1 MKTYDELSGAEG
13 RRIYYRPER
22 FSVKSLFQGPLPAT
36 DIGDVPHRLSDI
48 SLSGL
53 AATTTR
59 TDRLFDTN
67 DIVPVRL
74 RLNNTTIHEGRG
86 KITRIEPTFEGTKV
100 ALTFVDGYLDI
111 PVLLSR
117 YKEQSLHHELN
128 RHLYTDQ
135 HLIPSSY
142 KLICTDFLHTLRK
155 YRRVLAQWSLENPG
169 RPDPD
174 GGEVLNM
181 CFEHF
186 KATWHQFQRE
196 ANDEIEAMAGDPAAI
211 SAMKVWTETLITP
224 DLVQGPIWLQS
235 YEKPLGYPG
244 DHLVM
249 DYVYTGTDD
258 GETPFARFAHRLGM
272 DALECVATRMN
283 MIQGIIAREVV
294 KHPDVRT
301 DITNLACGTAQE
313 IVDTLQQRDLPGA
326 MKISLIDQDEKAL
339 THAYNATYP
348 DVVRHHGKVSV
359 QAFHSSF
366 VELMKGGALRDVLP
380 QQDLIYSVGLF
391 DYLKQKRSK
400 LLLES
405 LYAKVKPGGLV
416 VIGNLKRSRNS
427 GLWAAEMVCDWAMHY
442 RTEEEMRGLAK
453 DIPYE
458 DLEIRTDPT
467 DRIFIL
473 SIRKPGKAG

>member
-1 MKTYDELSGAEG
+1 MKTYEELKGAQG

-36 DIGDVPHRLSDI
+36 DIGDIPHRLSDI

-53 AATTTR
+53 AATNPR
-59 TDRLFDTN
+59 TDPAFETGDV
-67 DIVPVRL
+67 VPVRL

-86 KITRIEPTFEGTKV
+86 KITRLEPTFEGTKV

-135 HLIPSSY
+135 HLIPQSY

-155 YRRVLAQWSLENPG
+155 YRRVLSRWSQDNSGKPSQQSAEI
-169 RPDPD
+169 
-174 GGEVLNM
+174 LNM

-186 KATWHQFQRE
+186 KSAWHQFQCE
-196 ANDEIEAMAGDPAAI
+196 ANDEIEAMSSDPAVI

-224 DLVQGPIWLQS
+224 DLIQGPIWSQS

-244 DHLVM
+244 DHRVM
-249 DYVYTGTDD
+249 NYVYTGRDE
-258 GETPFARFAHRLGM
+258 GETPFAKFAHRLGM
-272 DALECVATRMN
+272 DALECVATRMS
-283 MIQGIIAREVV
+283 MMEGIIAREVL
-294 KHPDVRT
+294 KNPGERT
-301 DITNLACGTAQE
+301 AITNLACGTAQE
-313 IVDTLQQRDLPGA
+313 IVNVLQQRELPGA

-348 DVVRHHGKVSV
+348 DVVRHRTRVSV
-359 QAFHSSF
+359 QGFHSSF
-366 VELMKGGALRDVLP
+366 VELMKGGALRDILP
-380 QQDLIYSVGLF
+380 PQDLVYSVGLF
-391 DYLKQKRSK
+391 DYLKQRRSK
-400 LLLES
+400 TLLES
-405 LYAKVKPGGLV
+405 LYATVKPGGLL

-427 GLWAAEMVCDWAMHY
+427 GLWAAEMACDWTMHY
-442 RTEEEMRGLAK
+442 RTEDDMRAMAA

-458 DLEIRTDPT
+458 DLEVRTDPT
-467 DRIFIL
+467 DRIFML
-473 SIRKPGKAG
+473 SIRKPK

>member
-1 MKTYDELSGAEG
+1 MKTYEELSGARG
-13 RRIYYRPER
+13 RRIFYRPER

-36 DIGDVPHRLSDI
+36 DIGDIPHKLSDI

-53 AATTTR
+53 AAINPR
-59 TDRLFDTN
+59 TDPLFEPG

-74 RLNNTTIHEGRG
+74 RLHNTTIHEGRG
-86 KITRIEPTFEGTKV
+86 RITRLEPTFDGTKV

-135 HLIPSSY
+135 HLIPQSY

-155 YRRVLAQWSLENPG
+155 YRRVLARWTNENPG
-169 RPDPD
+169 KPDPQ
-174 GGEVLNM
+174 GGEILNM
-181 CFEHF
+181 CDEHF
-186 KATWHQFQRE
+186 KSAWHQFQRE
-196 ANDEIEAMAGDPAAI
+196 ANDEIEAMTGDPAAI
-211 SAMKVWTETLITP
+211 AAMKVWTETIVTP
-224 DLVQGPIWLQS
+224 DLVHGPIWRQA

-249 DYVYTGTDD
+249 NYVYTGKDE
-258 GETPFARFAHRLGM
+258 GETPYARFAHRLGT
-272 DALECVATRMN
+272 DALACVATRMN
-283 MIQGIIAREVV
+283 MMQGIIAREVL
-294 KHPDVRT
+294 KHPGEKT
-301 DITNLACGTAQE
+301 SITNLACGTAQE
-313 IVDTLQQRDLPGA
+313 IVNILDQRELPGA
-326 MKISLIDQDEKAL
+326 LKISLIDQDEKAL

-348 DVVRHHGKVSV
+348 DVVRHKGRASVHGF
-359 QAFHSSF
+359 QSSF
-366 VELMKGGALRDVLP
+366 IELMKGGALSDVLP

-391 DYLKQKRSK
+391 DYLKHRRSK
-400 LLLES
+400 TLLES
-405 LYAKVKPGGLV
+405 LYAKLKPGGLV

-427 GLWAAEMVCDWAMHY
+427 GLWAAEMACDWTMHY
-442 RTEEEMRGLAK
+442 RTESDMRALAQ

-467 DRIFIL
+467 DRVFML
-473 SIRKPGKAG
+473 SLRKPLN